1 LTKLAGSAKS
11 GLSLD
16 EIMTTQVAAFDAK
29 QKLSEL
35 LTRAHGGETI
45 IITRHGMPY
54 AKLVPLEEVRDLE
67 AAKKR
72 LFDRLDRQTARNKI
86 LPTREEIYDEATYL
100 PESQRLGRAVG
111 E

>member
-1 LTKLAGSAKS
+1 MK
-11 GLSLD
+11 
-16 EIMTTQVAAFDAK
+16 IMTIQVAAFDAK

-35 LTRAHGGETI
+35 LNRAHSGETI

-54 AKLVPLEEVRDLE
+54 AKLVPLEAAKDHE
-67 AAKKR
+67 AAKRR

-86 LPTREEIYDEATYL
+86 LPSRDEIYEEATVLRDSQLL
-100 PESQRLGRAVG
+100 PKAAG